1 MYLSQ
6 QEASWWE
13 NMRPVVIC
21 CGRVLSVT
29 WGETSPGTSEEGMT
43 QRRAPTPIKQ
53 ATGNERQT
61 AIYALLLLCIA
72 QPSCTLSGVWFAPIP
87 RSKFPGNAPGLTAF
101 GLWDSTLDV
110 IDQRHSEWAHTH
122 SLFGA
127 DATRFFC
134 FFRFIGLRQRIKM
147 FWRERENRDPEG
159 TNEEGKDRD
168 TIDLALDARDLPV
181 CRTCTGCAAGRTHD
195 VW

>member
-1 MYLSQ
+1 MTAPRVTGKTEAKCRCDVGTLVVCVCHGANNMYLSQ

-53 ATGNERQT
+53 ATGKERQT

-72 QPSCTLSGVWFAPIP
+72 QPCCTLSGVWFAPIP

-127 DATRFFC
+127 DATGFFC
-134 FFRFIGLRQRIKM
+134 FFRFIGSRATDK
-147 FWRERENRDPEG
+147 NV
-159 TNEEGKDRD
+159 
-168 TIDLALDARDLPV
+168 LA
-181 CRTCTGCAAGRTHD
+181 RTRK
-195 VW
+195 